1 MRLSRTSTR
10 TFASITLMALTMLGA
25 RAGLA
30 VSDSDIEKS
39 APAAAPTVII
49 ETTQGNITLELY
61 PDEAPQTV
69 QNFLHYVD
77 SGQYDGTIFHRVIQ
91 GFMIQGGGFTA
102 DFSRKQTGEPIQN
115 EANNG
120 LKNRRG
126 TIAMARTMDPHSAT
140 AQFFINTRDNVSL
153 DHRAENT
160 RGFGYCVFGKVTEGM
175 DVVDRIEGTP
185 TGAAGP
191 FRSDVP
197 QNTIEITSIKRE

>member
-1 MRLSRTSTR
+1 
-10 TFASITLMALTMLGA
+10 MALTMLGA

-126 TIAMARTMDPHSAT
+126 TIAMARTMHPHSAT

>member
-1 MRLSRTSTR
+1 
-10 TFASITLMALTMLGA
+10 MALTMLGA